1 MGVFDKFS
9 GIGVAS
15 GFKLQ
20 AKAPIDPRQVVD
32 TIDDRDALITENGAY
47 EGMQVYVKADKKTYL
62 LKDLAA
68 GTWEELGSGGG
79 ASELLTIE
87 ISVSI
92 TETTADVLKT
102 YLNNNP
108 DVLAELEAAS
118 SFILK
123 VNKQNI
129 ATPDTYVFE
138 QNYKDITTGA
148 QHYFICVHA
157 YGKTTTESTIL
168 WFSVESGVVKDVTF
182 KSNDL
187 SSGGGTSVQADY
199 NQNDSTAADYIKNRP
214 FYEETKTAFA
224 EVFNKTLAFEWSTI
238 SNTGTSDNK
247 FNGSN
252 PMGGIRGGESVT
264 VIFNGVEYN
273 LTTQDLP
280 ADIKEE
286 IEAYGGI
293 GFVAGAPYDVA
304 GAWQPTSDFP
314 FTILYYGIS
323 NIEGES
329 MSALTAIT
337 SINQA
342 SIPVIIKANKTT
354 TVLHKIDPKYIN
366 DMYFDK
372 EPKSLTVIS
381 NYTIPSMTNSGGEY
395 YCSWHYFDA
404 DIYTHYEYLDCY
416 NAIITIDNDS
426 FSAPFAFVASDTPGL
441 EYLAIT
447 TPTFRLKIVPTGQN
461 FYLRTTEDLSN
472 KSLTVEIVKIKTKKI
487 APRFMDLN
495 VLTIDA
501 WRGSDIGSGVKDYIN
516 DNEGMVSKISNADVL
531 RIHCIDG
538 VIVFLYEGMEP
549 SVDAS
554 AQAEKMR
561 YNVFFSQVLTKS
573 SILTTQYLTI
583 TIEDGVCI
591 AASIFSRSVDM
602 EALVTDITVSNLSG
616 TLYSIDSLL
625 ASHSRIAY
633 NPSGNERYIL
643 NECYR
648 GLDERVFRCLYSKE
662 EGVSGYN
669 LVLTRVS
676 PGKDEYNYNITKIT
690 NATT

>member
-68 GTWEELGSGGG
+68 STWEELGSGGG

-87 ISVSI
+87 VSPSIS
-92 TETTADVLKT
+92 ETTANALKT

-123 VNKQNI
+123 EKRQNI
-129 ATPDTYVFE
+129 AVPETYVFE
-138 QNYKDITTGA
+138 QNFKDIGTAA

-157 YGKTTTESTIL
+157 YGKDTTRSVIL
-168 WFSVESGVVKDVTF
+168 WFSVVSGLVEDITIRYHE
-182 KSNDL
+182 L
-187 SSGGGTSVQADY
+187 RSGGGTSVQADY

-214 FYEETKTAFA
+214 FYEEIKEETLPEQTFSTTKTLGLNVW
-224 EVFNKTLAFEWSTI
+224 ETQ
-238 SNTGTSDNK
+238 DNVIQFTVGDTVK
-247 FNGSN
+247 
-252 PMGGIRGGESVT
+252 
-264 VIFNGVEYN
+264 VIFNGVEYIR
-273 LTTQDLP
+273 T
-280 ADIKEE
+280 A
-286 IEAYGGI
+286 
-293 GFVAGAPYDVA
+293 
-304 GAWQPTSDFP
+304 
-314 FTILYYGIS
+314 IS
-323 NIEGES
+323 FEGELAYVGNIAIVDDS
-329 MSALTAIT
+329 LEDTGEPFCLLNAMLLGSKGMSIVTAEAQTNATIKISKT
-337 SINQA
+337 EEDIHPIN
-342 SIPVIIKANKTT
+342 S
-354 TVLHKIDPKYIN
+354 KYIKN
-366 DMYFDK
+366 MYFDK
-372 EPKSLTVIS
+372 EPKSLTIIS
-381 NYTIPSMTNSGGEY
+381 GYTIPSMTNSGGKY
-395 YCSWHYFDA
+395 FCSWQDSSA
-404 DIYTHYEYLDCY
+404 DVYYHDEYIDCY

-426 FSAPFAFVASDTPGL
+426 FSAPFAFVESNTASR

-447 TPTFRLKIVPTGQN
+447 TPTFRLNITPNGQN

-472 KSLTVEIVKIKTKKI
+472 KSLTVKIVKTITNKI

-495 VLTIDA
+495 VLTIDTGESSYLDA
-501 WRGSDIGSGVKDYIN
+501 GLENYIN
-516 DNEGMVSKISNADVL
+516 NNEAMVAKILNADVL
-531 RIHCIDG
+531 RIYYQGG
-538 VIVFLYEGMEP
+538 VAVFLYAGME
-549 SVDAS
+549 SSKDAS
-554 AQAEKMR
+554 AQGEIMR
-561 YNVFFSQVLTKS
+561 YTVFFSRVLTKGS
-573 SILTTQYLTI
+573 LLTAYHLTI
-583 TIEDGVCI
+583 TIEDGVCT
-591 AASIFSRSVDM
+591 ATSNFSNTVDM
-602 EALVTDITVSNLSG
+602 EALTTDITVSNLSG

-625 ASHSRIAY
+625 ASHSRIAF
-633 NPSGNERYIL
+633 NISGNERYIL
-643 NECYR
+643 NQCYSDLN
-648 GLDERVFRCLYSKE
+648 GKVFRCPYSKE